1 MQSGPLEIGHYVA
14 RRAKV
19 IEDHLPC
26 KYAAIVASRLAAA
39 QASAVLGS
47 GCVVRLLSVCGRPR
61 RRRECAGWGWPGS
74 ATGAAAPRSEEH
86 TSELQSRPHLV
97 CRLLLEKKK

>member
-47 GCVVRLLSVCGRPR
+47 GGVVRLLSVCGRPR

-74 ATGAAAPRSEEH
+74 ATGAAAPH
-86 TSELQSRPHLV
+86 PVRPGQGP
-97 CRLLLEKKK
+97 RRTGQTPYEIGR